1 MKKILVIED
10 EEIIREN
17 ILKLLKAEGFDVTGA
32 ENGER
37 RGHSKCDRYFARI
50 EKFGSFYIY

>member
-10 EEIIREN
+10 EEIMREN

-32 ENGER
+32 ENGA
-37 RGHSKCDRYFARI
+37 RGMLQVRSLLCNN
-50 EKFGSFYIY
+50 